1 METLAEQGSAGSR
14 RSRKAVDDTRNR
26 ASNGASRSSPDQ
38 EGRLSNPVQRRLSE
52 HDVGKLVSAY
62 LAGSTIDSLAEQLS
76 VHRTTIIDHLD
87 RRGIER
93 RRVVR
98 KMTGPSVRQAAE
110 RYASGESL
118 KVVAAQFD
126 VDAKTL
132 AREFKRAGLL
142 VRPRR
147 GWSDPSRHRSD
158 SR

>member
-1 METLAEQGSAGSR
+1 MVSQE
-14 RSRKAVDDTRNR
+14 
-26 ASNGASRSSPDQ
+26 

-98 KMTGPSVRQAAE
+98 KMTGQSVRQATR
-110 RYASGESL
+110 RYESGDSL
-118 KVVAAQFD
+118 KAVASQFD
-126 VDAKTL
+126 IDARTL
-132 AREFKRAGLL
+132 AREFRRAG
-142 VRPRR
+142 VPIRPRR
-147 GWSDPSRHRSD
+147 GWSSSN
-158 SR
+158 